1 MIEDLARR
9 HMDLLIRYTELLMKY
24 EQLKHKLEILDALGI
39 SIETE
44 REETENADK

>member
-9 HMDLLIRYTELLMKY
+9 HRDLLIRYTELLMKY

-39 SIETE
+39 SIEKE

>member
-9 HMDLLIRYTELLMKY
+9 HRDLLIRYTELLMKY
-24 EQLKHKLEILDALGI
+24 EQLKHKLEILNALGI
-39 SIETE
+39 SIKAE

>member
-1 MIEDLARR
+1 
-9 HMDLLIRYTELLMKY
+9 MDLLIRYTELLMKY
-24 EQLKHKLEILDALGI
+24 ERLKHKLEILNALGI

>member
-1 MIEDLARR
+1 MIDDLTRR
-9 HMDLLIRYTELLMKY
+9 HRDLLIRYTELLIKY

>member
-9 HMDLLIRYTELLMKY
+9 HRDLLIRYTELLMKY
-24 EQLKHKLEILDALGI
+24 EQLKHRLEILDALGI

-44 REETENADK
+44 REATEKCR